1 MTDSR
6 IFSQTRITFFAP
18 SNFFCAHTC
27 LSPAPLSDHHEK
39 KIFPL
44 QIVLFREKSERK
56 TPLDLNSRQTVCA
69 VFEKRAVPRFSLS
82 DSIKTRQ
89 DLWLQKLKSSP
100 NNHSCSFQKLL
111 NVLFQK
117 TTKNVC
123 SVQLQIKHP
132 VWAACQTSV

>member
-1 MTDSR
+1 MKDLR
-6 IFSQTRITFFAP
+6 IFSQKRITFFAP
-18 SNFFCAHTC
+18 SNFFCAYTR
-27 LSPAPLSDHHEK
+27 LSSALLSDHHENQ
-39 KIFPL
+39 IFSLWTILFL
-44 QIVLFREKSERK
+44 QESERK
-56 TPLDLNSRQTVCA
+56 TPLGLNSRQTVCA
-69 VFEKRAVPRFSLS
+69 VFDKRAIPRFSLS
-82 DSIKTRQ
+82 DPIKTRQ